1 MAANRILLET
11 RQCAE
16 VMISWSWRDSVPA
29 DPSVGW
35 GRLMLVSRSRTMST
49 IDFEAKLFNIGA
61 WILLRLPENPSAKL
75 PSRGMTMA
83 EGTINGV
90 RFQAALEPDGK
101 RSHWLR
107 VDTAML
113 EA

>member
-1 MAANRILLET
+1 
-11 RQCAE
+11 
-16 VMISWSWRDSVPA
+16 
-29 DPSVGW
+29 
-35 GRLMLVSRSRTMST
+35 MST

-61 WILLRLPENPSAKL
+61 WILLRLPESASAKL
-75 PSRGMTMA
+75 PSRGMTMVA
-83 EGTINGV
+83 GTINGV

-113 EA
+113 EAAGADPGDTVTLAIEPMKAWPEPEAPADL